1 MKTYISIHS
10 LFLLLLL
17 AGCESSSEKSASETG
32 NRPDYALA
40 IHGGAGAIEKNK
52 MTPEMDSLYRV
63 TLSQALDAGELI
75 LKSGGTALDA
85 VESAI
90 IILEDSPLF
99 NAGKGAVFTYEGT
112 NELDASIMDGATLS
126 AGAIAGVKRIKNPVR
141 VARAV
146 MEKSEHVFLY
156 GSGAEAFALH
166 VGMDTVSPDY
176 FFTDRR
182 WQNLERA
189 KKLEQDKSLSSSTLE
204 HQNFNIGTVGAVAL
218 DSHGNLAAATS
229 TGGMTNKRWQ
239 RIGDAPVVGAGT
251 YADNRSCAVS
261 CTGHGE
267 YFIRHAVAYDLACRI
282 RYAHQ
287 SIQEA
292 GDTIIYNVLLPEGG
306 RGGLI
311 GVDNQGNII
320 MPFNTEGMYRG
331 YCKPGQRQVAIY
343 EGE

>member
-1 MKTYISIHS
+1 
-10 LFLLLLL
+10 
-17 AGCESSSEKSASETG
+17 
-32 NRPDYALA
+32 
-40 IHGGAGAIEKNK
+40 
-52 MTPEMDSLYRV
+52 
-63 TLSQALDAGELI
+63 
-75 LKSGGTALDA
+75 
-85 VESAI
+85 
-90 IILEDSPLF
+90 
-99 NAGKGAVFTYEGT
+99 
-112 NELDASIMDGATLS
+112 MDGATHS
-126 AGAIAGVKRIKNPVR
+126 AGAIAGVTRIKNPVKL
-141 VARAV
+141 ARAV

-166 VGMDTVSPDY
+166 IGMDTISPDY

-189 KKLEQDKSLSSSTLE
+189 KKLEQDKSLSSSEIENL
-204 HQNFNIGTVGAVAL
+204 NFKFGTVGAAAL
-218 DSHGNLAAATS
+218 DSKGNLAAATS

-239 RIGDAPVVGAGT
+239 RIGDAPVIGAGT

-267 YFIRHAVAYDLACRI
+267 YFIRYAVAYDLASRM

-292 GDTIIYNVLLPEGG
+292 GDTIIHNVLLPIGG

-311 GVDNQGNII
+311 AVDNSGNIA

-331 YCKPGQRQVAIY
+331 FCKPGQRMVAIY